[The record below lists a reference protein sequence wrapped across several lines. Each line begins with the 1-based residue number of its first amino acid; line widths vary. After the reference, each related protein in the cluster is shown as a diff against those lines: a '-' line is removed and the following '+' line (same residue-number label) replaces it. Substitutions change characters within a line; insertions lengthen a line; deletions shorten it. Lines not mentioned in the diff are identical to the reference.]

1 MGVVKRALGP
11 EFKSLQFFLNR
22 TAVLTQYRQFL
33 RTTKPLASDV
43 RGDVRRQ
50 IRAGFDAYRDLD
62 DDKRV
67 NLLLRQARDQLKM
80 VSDLVDTA
88 VARQRIEAEAA
99 AEKDWKKGGWA
110 VKSPVVTAPPMETK
124 DTWTDA
130 PSDDKDGKEDVKGR
144 DVFDYDFNRERIFLE
159 IAEAEIAAMRKSEE
173 EAKAAATVSEKDD
186 SDEELSRHVRISRHV
201 YTPQCIVVLALSICK
216 QTNVA
221 LPFVLY

>member
-11 EFKSLQFFLNR
+11 EFKSLQYFLNR

-33 RTTKPLASDV
+33 RTTKPLTADV

-88 VARQRIEAEAA
+88 VARQRIEAEVT
-99 AEKDWKKGGWA
+99 AEKDWKKGDWA
-110 VKSPVVTAPPMETK
+110 AKSPVVTAPPMETK
-124 DTWTDA
+124 DTWMDA
-130 PSDDKDGKEDVKGR
+130 PSEDKDGKED

-173 EAKAAATVSEKDD
+173 EAKAAATPSEKDD
-186 SDEELSRHVRISRHV
+186 SDEELSRHCWRNP
-201 YTPQCIVVLALSICK
+201 YADKLT
-216 QTNVA
+216 
-221 LPFVLY
+221 